1 MVHRPLALLS
11 PHEELIPMNRHPLAW
26 AMFALLA
33 AVVTAGTL
41 TANAAD
47 EKKAPAPLSPE
58 EKTAIAEIEKIG
70 GTVRPVSADTDLKD
84 VDFHLSGTG
93 LTDAGLAH
101 VKQLKNVV
109 WLNLKGTKIT
119 DAGLAQLA
127 ESKSLKQLHL
137 EQTGIGD
144 AGVAH
149 LAGLENLEYLN
160 LYGTKVTDAGLKSLA
175 GLKNLKKVYTWQT
188 PVTDAAAA
196 ELMKAK
202 PGLQVIGATVL
213 KVVTPL
219 AEQKPADKDKKA
231 GPPKKT
237 LAKGQFV
244 RVRLPGKGRILS
256 LAEVQVLKTGDG
268 AELQKTGAAKQST
281 TGFGGAPERAIDGK
295 TDGKFD
301 AGSVTHT
308 DAQDDPW
315 WMVDLKSPQ
324 EIGRIV
330 IYNRDSNGDRLEGA
344 VLEVLDPAQK
354 VVHTDTIKG
363 AANGSVHPFEGK

>member
-1 MVHRPLALLS
+1 MYRQICLYLVLLIS
-11 PHEELIPMNRHPLAW
+11 ITSAN
-26 AMFALLA
+26 LA
-33 AVVTAGTL
+33 A
-41 TANAAD
+41 AD
-47 EKKAPAPLSPE
+47 DKKAPAPPSPE
-58 EKTAIAEIEKIG
+58 EKAAIAAIEKIG
-70 GTVRPVSADTDLKD
+70 GTVRAVSANTDLKD

-93 LTDAGLAH
+93 LTDDGLAH
-101 VKQLKNVV
+101 VKQLQNVV

-137 EQTGIGD
+137 EMTGIGD

-160 LYGTKVTDAGLKSLA
+160 LYGTKVTDAGLKSVA
-175 GLKNLKKVYTWQT
+175 GLKNLKKVYIWQT

-196 ELMKAK
+196 ETMKAR
-202 PGLQVIGATVL
+202 PGLQVIGAAEL
-213 KVVTPL
+213 KVIAP
-219 AEQKPADKDKKA
+219 PADKKPVVKTT
-231 GPPKKT
+231 PPKKS

-244 RVRLPGKGRILS
+244 RVRLPGKARILS

-268 AELQKTGAAKQST
+268 AELQKAGTATQAS

-295 TDGKFD
+295 TDGKYD

-308 DAQDDPW
+308 NEQDDPW
-315 WMVDLKSPQ
+315 WMVDLKGSQ
-324 EIGRIV
+324 DIGRIV
-330 IYNRDSNGDRLEGA
+330 IFNRSENGDRLEGA
-344 VLEVLDPAQK
+344 VMEILDPAQK

-363 AANGSVHPFEGK
+363 AADGSVHPFEAK